1 MYLGVHA
8 EIAEFFFVDTTPF
21 ADKYFTNPKDD
32 VYDWSGIL
40 PRNEYLS
47 NLLKVTTCLH
57 LHLLNF

>member
-1 MYLGVHA
+1 MYPGVLHA

-21 ADKYFTNPKDD
+21 ADKYFTDPKDD

-47 NLLKVTTCLH
+47 NLLKVTAFT
-57 LHLLNF
+57 